1 MPQPTASAVHINAPL
16 TNISVAYLQDLD
28 GFIAGKVFPEV
39 PVQKRSDSY
48 FTYPK
53 QQWFRTDAAERPPS
67 TESAGSGYEQGNDSY
82 YCKRYAIHK
91 DVDDTVRANTD
102 SPLDA
107 DRDATEFVSRQL
119 MLKRE
124 QLWAAKYFITSLW
137 TGSSTG
143 GDITPSVK
151 WDNASGTPITN
162 IRTEMNAMRTKT
174 GFMPNKLTLPALVWT
189 KLQDSADFID
199 RISVNTTRIV
209 TPQLLAQILELD
221 EVLIASAVNDTAI
234 EGATASMADVIGTD
248 NALLTYSPPRPGLLV
263 PSAGYTFN
271 HVGYLGAGA
280 NGQRMKKFRMEH
292 IASDRI
298 EAEMYF
304 DQKVVAADLGV
315 FFTDVLT

>member
-39 PVQKRSDSY
+39 PVQKISDYY

-53 QQWFRTDAAERPPS
+53 QQWFRTDAQERGPS
-67 TESAGSGYEQGNDSY
+67 TESAGTGYEQSSDSY
-82 YCKRYAIHK
+82 FCKRYAVHK
-91 DVDDTVRANTD
+91 DVDDLVRSNTD
-102 SPLDA
+102 KPLDA
-107 DRDATEFVSRQL
+107 DRDATELVTRHL
-119 MLKRE
+119 ILKRE
-124 QLWAAKYFITSLW
+124 KSWATSYFTTGLW

-143 GDITPSVK
+143 SDITPGTK
-151 WDNASGTPITN
+151 WDNASGTPIAD
-162 IRTEMNAMRTKT
+162 IRTQMDAMRRKT
-174 GFMPNKLTLPALVWT
+174 GFMPNKLVLPSVVWT
-189 KLQDSADFID
+189 KLQDAADFID

-221 EVLIASAVNDTAI
+221 EVLIARATNDTAI

-248 NALLTYSPPRPGLLV
+248 DALLVYAPPRPGILT
-263 PSAGYTFN
+263 PSAGYTFT

-280 NGQRMKKFRMEH
+280 NGQRMKKFRMEQ

-298 EAEMYF
+298 EGEMYY
-304 DQKVVAADLGV
+304 DMKLVASDLGV
-315 FFTDVLT
+315 YFDDVLS